1 MDQTAN
7 NEKGLSTVRRALAL
21 LEWVAA
27 QPDPPTVRDCSE
39 ALGLNLTTSYHLV
52 NTLCDARYLRKD
64 GARRLT
70 VGPQIAALYGVVA
83 RSAQPTRALQPIME
97 RLRAQTGETC
107 YLSFWD
113 RGEVVM
119 QIVMESPQALRVS
132 GLYPG
137 ARGPAHCRAS
147 GKAMLAFLPER
158 ELEDYLA
165 QGPFARVTS
174 HTITDPDRLRDDL
187 MATAERGYAVD
198 QEEFEEGVCCIA
210 VPYFDLSE
218 RLRGAVSVSMP
229 TFRAPL
235 MGDQIRPNVLRAGE
249 EVSRVLGFP
258 GGYPVTRG
266 GKVAQISG
274 SRDKNGQ
281 GRER

>member
-1 MDQTAN
+1 MDQISN
-7 NEKGLSTVRRALAL
+7 NERGLGTVRRALTL

-27 QPDPPTVRDCSE
+27 QPSPPTVRDCSE

-70 VGPQIAALYGVVA
+70 VGPQIAALYGVLA
-83 RSAQPTRALQPIME
+83 RNALPTRALQPIME

-107 YLSFWD
+107 YLSSWD
-113 RGEVVM
+113 QGEVLM

-137 ARGPAHCRAS
+137 SRGPAHCRAS

-158 ELEDYLA
+158 ELDDYLDR
-165 QGPFARVTS
+165 GPFASVTAR
-174 HTITDPDRLRDDL
+174 TITDPDRLRAEL
-187 MATAERGYAVD
+187 LATAGRGYAVD

-210 VPYFDLSE
+210 APYFDHSE

-235 MGDQIRPNVLRAGE
+235 MGDQIRPDVLRAGE
-249 EVSRVLGFP
+249 EASRVFGFA
-258 GGYPVTRG
+258 GSYPVTREI
-266 GKVAQISG
+266 KAAQISG
-274 SRDKNGQ
+274 SRGKNGE
-281 GRER
+281 GRRT

>member
-1 MDQTAN
+1 MDPVAN

-27 QPDPPTVRDCSE
+27 QSDPPTVKDCSE

-83 RSAQPTRALQPIME
+83 RNAAPTLALQPIME
-97 RLRAQTGETC
+97 RLRAETGETC
-107 YLSFWD
+107 YLSSWD
-113 RGEVVM
+113 QGDVVM
-119 QIVMESPQALRVS
+119 QIVIESPQTLRVS
-132 GLYPG
+132 GMYAGSRG
-137 ARGPAHCRAS
+137 AAYCRAS

-158 ELEDYLA
+158 ELDEYLA
-165 QGPFARVTS
+165 RGPFPSVTAR
-174 HTITDPDRLRDDL
+174 TITDPDRLRGEL
-187 MATAERGYAVD
+187 ALTARRGYAVD

-210 VPYFDLSE
+210 VPYFDLTG

-235 MGDQIRPNVLRAGE
+235 MGDQIRPDVLRAGD
-249 EVSRVLGFP
+249 EVSRVLGFA
-258 GGYPVTRG
+258 GVYPVTREARPSQA
-266 GKVAQISG
+266 VAGRS
-274 SRDKNGQ
+274 SKNG
-281 GRER
+281 